1 MKRRMEEAE
10 AQTANL
16 RAKMEEIL
24 QCPICLTVP
33 GGIVV
38 LQCHNGHIMCQGCA
52 NRTNTCPMCRID
64 LGPTQ
69 RYVKRLLQQIETF
82 LDNLYILYTG
92 SELNNDDL

>member
-1 MKRRMEEAE
+1 MKRRMEQAE
-10 AQTANL
+10 AREVNL
-16 RAKMEEIL
+16 RGKMEEIL

-33 GGIVV
+33 AGRVV
-38 LQCHNGHIMCQGCA
+38 LQCHNGHITCQGCA

-92 SELNNDDL
+92 SELNND